1 MRRRR
6 WSNTTNT
13 TNTTR
18 QQGKLHTTQQH
29 TSKVAKASKASKHAP
44 TATRKDTLR
53 AHATRSNVKKEGKKA
68 KTKEANSPEKAKEKA
83 RRGVETE
90 TKHKNRT
97 NPTQIRPFLSL
108 LKSKPSHYTAQMRAK
123 AIPATMPTTTVPTTP
138 AGQSDATST
147 ADSHNNTQTTSRRCH
162 SWPM

>member
-13 TNTTR
+13 TR
-18 QQGKLHTTQQH
+18 QQGKVHTTQQH

-68 KTKEANSPEKAKEKA
+68 TTKEKAREKAKEKAKEKA
-83 RRGVETE
+83 RRGVETR

-97 NPTQIRPFLSL
+97 NPTQIRPFRSW
-108 LKSKPSHYTAQMRAK
+108 LKSIPSHYTAQMRAK
-123 AIPATMPTTTVPTTP
+123 AILASMPTTTVPTTP
-138 AGQSDATST
+138 AGQSDATIT
-147 ADSHNNTQTTSRRCH
+147 ADSHNSTRSTSRRCH
-162 SWPM
+162 SWHM